1 VHRKLLPLQA
11 ADRSTDRSRLIEEER
26 MRDGTVS
33 AAGVDVENR
42 LTPTLAPSCFHT
54 RAPPATSNAGPA
66 LTMVESGSFK
76 TKTPSP
82 DLSDE
87 GVNLLNLLNPNQ

>member
-1 VHRKLLPLQA
+1 LQVHGKLLPLQA

-26 MRDGTVS
+26 
-33 AAGVDVENR
+33 
-42 LTPTLAPSCFHT
+42 
-54 RAPPATSNAGPA
+54 
-66 LTMVESGSFK
+66 SFK

-87 GVNLLNLLNPNQ
+87 GVNLLNLLNLNQ